1 MTAQTH
7 RRRGGPP
14 ADPADPTADTPSRLI
29 GIAYRLENG
38 LRDQLARVARR
49 RGWHPAAL
57 TFPGYGASGR
67 ARVLGRVLLAP
78 VGTDPGA
85 RRDIPGWRRFL
96 TLEEP
101 GGEVEIALGD
111 VRHTARS
118 DAAGLVD
125 VTLDVALP
133 PGPAQVELRVPGREP
148 ARATVHVAAP
158 DVRRG
163 VVCDVDDTIWVTGL
177 RHPLRAAWRTF
188 ARSSSG
194 RTVVPGMA
202 LLLTRLVQ
210 EHPHAPVV
218 YLSNGPWNL
227 AGPVAR
233 FLDRN
238 RFPAGALLMTDWG
251 ITPRAWFRDGRA
263 HKRSSLERLSTDL
276 PGIRWV
282 LVGDDGEHDP
292 EIYQDFARRH
302 PDRVEAIALRRV
314 LPVGGE
320 QDGGEPSGAVGEVP
334 VVRAPDGAELA
345 ARLDTTLD
353 LPPAAPAGPEAWFL
367 TAAERGN
374 AATLLRPW
382 TEGNQV
388 RPIVHGRAY
397 FRALAEAL
405 ARAGRGDVVFLAG
418 WRGDTDELLTDD
430 GLTVGKALSDAVRR
444 GAVVKGLIWRS
455 HVEAM
460 SYSAEE
466 NRGLSRDVNETGG
479 EVLLDQRVRPMGSH
493 HQKFVVVRHR
503 DRPADDVAF
512 VGGID
517 VAHSRRD
524 DAAHGGDPQPRPFS
538 EAYGDTPAWHDVQA
552 ELRGP
557 VVREVET
564 VFRER
569 WEDPAALSR
578 MPWHVLPDLL
588 RGQDRTPSS
597 LPEALPAPPGEGSC
611 AVQLLRTYPN
621 RWPGYPFAPEGERSV
636 ARGYAKALA
645 RAERLVYVEDQ
656 YMWSTDVARVFA
668 EALRSR
674 PRLHL
679 VVVVPR
685 HPDKNSPVS
694 ILPAAVGQDRALDM
708 VRAAGGDRV
717 QVFDVENARG
727 NPVYVHAKVCVIDDV
742 WATVGSDNFNRRS
755 WTHDSELTAAVL
767 DSERDPREPTDPGGH
782 GDGAR
787 RFAREL
793 RLELMREH
801 LGRADADGELLDPER
816 AVAVFR
822 ECAAA
827 LDAWHAGGRHG
838 PRPPGRLRA
847 HHVERP
853 PLQERLMAAPLYRYV
868 IDPDGRPPLLKL
880 RRSM

>member
-1 MTAQTH
+1 MTGETRH
-7 RRRGGPP
+7 ETTEP
-14 ADPADPTADTPSRLI
+14 DTDSLTDDAPSRLVR
-29 GIAYRLENG
+29 IAYRAENG

-57 TFPGYGASGR
+57 TFPGYGAGGR
-67 ARVLGRVLLAP
+67 ARVLGRLLLAP
-78 VGTDPGA
+78 TGTDPGA

-101 GGEVEIALGD
+101 GGEVDVVLDG
-111 VRHTARS
+111 VRHRVRS

-125 VTLDVALP
+125 VTLDAALP
-133 PGPAQVELRVPGREP
+133 PGPAGVEFRLPGREP
-148 ARATVHVAAP
+148 VPATVHMAGP

-163 VVCDVDDTIWVTGL
+163 VVCDVDDTVWITGL
-177 RHPLRAAWRTF
+177 RHPLRAAWRTL

-194 RTVVPGMA
+194 RTMVPGMA
-202 LLLTRLVQ
+202 GLLTRLVQ
-210 EHPHAPVV
+210 DHPHAPVV

-251 ITPRAWFRDGRA
+251 ITPRGWFRDGRA
-263 HKRSSLERLSTDL
+263 HKSGSLERLAADL
-276 PGIRWV
+276 PDIRWV

-292 EIYQDFARRH
+292 AIYQDFARRH
-302 PDRVEAIALRRV
+302 PDRVEAIALRQV
-314 LPVGGE
+314 LPGGG
-320 QDGGEPSGAVGEVP
+320 QPDGGQQDGAVGAVP

-345 ARLDTTLD
+345 ARLDATLD
-353 LPPAAPAGPEAWFL
+353 LPPAAPAGPEAWL
-367 TAAERGN
+367 LSDAERGN
-374 AATLLRPW
+374 GATRVRAW
-382 TEGNQV
+382 TEGNRV
-388 RPIVHGRAY
+388 RPIVHGSSY
-397 FRALAEAL
+397 FSTLADALAG
-405 ARAGRGDVVFLAG
+405 AGRGDVVFLAG
-418 WRGDTDELLTDD
+418 WRGDTDELLTED

-444 GAVVKGLIWRS
+444 GALVKGLIWRS
-455 HVEAM
+455 HLESMAF
-460 SYSAEE
+460 SAEQ
-466 NRGLSRDVNETGG
+466 NRDLSRDVNETGG

-503 DRPADDVAF
+503 DRPAEDVAF

-524 DAAHGGDPQPRPFS
+524 DAGHEGDPQPRPFAD
-538 EAYGDTPAWHDVQA
+538 AYGDTPAWHDVQV
-552 ELRGP
+552 ELHGP

-569 WEDPAALSR
+569 WEDPAALTR

-597 LPEALPAPPGEGSC
+597 LPEALPAPQGEGSC

-621 RWPGYPFAPEGERSV
+621 RWPGYPFAPDGERSV

-645 RAERLVYVEDQ
+645 RAEHLVYVEDQ

-668 EALRSR
+668 DALRAR
-674 PRLHL
+674 PSLRL

-685 HPDKNSPVS
+685 HPDKDSPVS
-694 ILPAAVGQDRALDM
+694 ILPAAIGQSRALEM
-708 VRAAGGDRV
+708 VRAAGEDRV
-717 QVFDVENARG
+717 QVFDVENPRG
-727 NPVYVHAKVCVIDDV
+727 KPVYVHAKVCVVDDV

-767 DSERDPREPTDPGGH
+767 DADRDPREPVDPGGH

-793 RLELMREH
+793 RLTLMREH
-801 LGRADADGELLDPER
+801 LDRADGDDDDLLHPDD
-816 AVAVFR
+816 AVAAFR
-822 ECAAA
+822 QSAAA
-827 LDAWHAGGRHG
+827 LDAWHAGGRRG
-838 PRPPGRLRA
+838 PRPPGRLRE
-847 HHVERP
+847 HVVERP
-853 PLQERLMAAPLYRYV
+853 ATWKRVLAAPAYRYF
-868 IDPDGRPPLLKL
+868 IDPDGRPPQLKV
-880 RRSM
+880 RRSV

>member
-1 MTAQTH
+1 MTGQT
-7 RRRGGPP
+7 RRDETGAA
-14 ADPADPTADTPSRLI
+14 ADPADGAPSRWI
-29 GIAYRLENG
+29 RIAYRAENG

-57 TFPGYGASGR
+57 TFPGYGAGGR
-67 ARVLGRVLLAP
+67 ARVLGRLLLAP

-101 GGEVEIALGD
+101 GGDVELALGG
-111 VRHTARS
+111 VRRRARS

-125 VTLDVALP
+125 VTLDVELP
-133 PGPAQVELRVPGREP
+133 PGPAQVEFLVPGREP
-148 ARATVHVAAP
+148 ARATVHVAGP
-158 DVRRG
+158 DARRG
-163 VVCDVDDTIWVTGL
+163 VVCDVDDTVWVTGL

-188 ARSSSG
+188 GRSSSG

-210 EHPHAPVV
+210 DHPHAPVV

-233 FLDRN
+233 FLHRN

-263 HKRSSLERLSTDL
+263 HKRGALERLSADL

-292 EIYQDFARRH
+292 EIYRDFARRH
-302 PDRVEAIALRRV
+302 PDRVEAIALRQV
-314 LPVGGE
+314 LPGGDE
-320 QDGGEPSGAVGEVP
+320 ERTDDADGVP
-334 VVRAPDGAELA
+334 VVRAPDGAALA
-345 ARLDTTLD
+345 ARLDPVLD
-353 LPPAAPAGPEAWFL
+353 LPPAAPAGLEAWFL
-367 TAAERGN
+367 SAAERGN
-374 AATLLRPW
+374 DATRLRPW

-388 RPIVHGRAY
+388 RPVVHGRSY
-397 FRALAEAL
+397 FPALAEAL
-405 ARAGRGDVVFLAG
+405 AGAGRGDVVFLAG
-418 WRGDTDELLTDD
+418 WRGDTDELLTSD
-430 GLTVGKALSDAVRR
+430 GLTVGRALSDAVRR
-444 GAVVKGLIWRS
+444 GALVKGLIWRS
-455 HVEAM
+455 HMESMAF
-460 SYSAEE
+460 SAEQ
-466 NRGLSRDVNETGG
+466 NRDLSMDVNETGG

-524 DAAHGGDPQPRPFS
+524 DAAHDGDPQARPFAD
-538 EAYGDTPAWHDVQA
+538 AYGDTPAWHDVQV

-557 VVREVET
+557 VVREVEA

-588 RGQDRTPSS
+588 RGQDRAPSS
-597 LPEALPAPPGEGSC
+597 LPEVRPAPPGEGSC

-621 RWPGYPFAPEGERSV
+621 RWPGYPFAPDGERSV

-668 EALRSR
+668 EALRAR

-679 VVVVPR
+679 IVVVPR
-685 HPDKNSPVS
+685 HPDKDSPVS
-694 ILPAAVGQDRALDM
+694 ILPAAVGQSRALDM
-708 VRAAGGDRV
+708 VREAGGDRV
-717 QVFDVENARG
+717 QVFDVENAEG
-727 NPVYVHAKVCVIDDV
+727 APVYVHAKVCVVDDV

-755 WTHDSELTAAVL
+755 WTHDSELTAAVV

-793 RLELMREH
+793 RLQLMREH
-801 LGRADADGELLDPER
+801 LGRLDGDDDDLLDPAE
-816 AVAVFR
+816 AVAAVQR
-822 ECAAA
+822 SAAA
-827 LDAWHAGGRHG
+827 LDAWHTGGRRG
-838 PRPPGRLRA
+838 ARPPGRLRRHA
-847 HHVERP
+847 VERP
-853 PLQERLMAAPLYRYV
+853 PLWERLLAAPLYRWS
-868 IDPDGRPPLLKL
+868 IDPDGRPPRLKV